1 MLGAGGRQLRPAP
14 QGEGRSP
21 SHRFTTAPRQMNVT
35 MRSSKEDIATAAVE
49 IIDTQ
54 QERIDQLQQQQT
66 VLWGLVAL
74 LAILWAL

>member
-1 MLGAGGRQLRPAP
+1 
-14 QGEGRSP
+14 
-21 SHRFTTAPRQMNVT
+21 MNVT

>member
-1 MLGAGGRQLRPAP
+1 
-14 QGEGRSP
+14 
-21 SHRFTTAPRQMNVT
+21 MNIT

-54 QERIDQLQQQQT
+54 QERIDQLQQQQN

-74 LAILWAL
+74 LAVLWAL